1 MLECAKKPTEYKSRM
16 IGRISIPLST
26 IADMARNIVY
36 ASCNRK
42 KSDPGGYG
50 NGEQAHMRHKFVVIV
65 AYSNCE
71 KGPHRRTSILP
82 PVVVGGKQ
90 ICGNRA
96 ST

>member
-1 MLECAKKPTEYKSRM
+1 
-16 IGRISIPLST
+16 
-26 IADMARNIVY
+26 
-36 ASCNRK
+36 
-42 KSDPGGYG
+42 
-50 NGEQAHMRHKFVVIV
+50 MRYKFVVIV